1 MERIL
6 SIELFGQEYKFK
18 TEINKIDAKKAID
31 LLLEQVNR
39 TEKQQS
45 VKTNHINKLSII
57 IIVALNMANKNLEL
71 KKKNVGLLSNI
82 SKGYE
87 TLIAKLNSVL
97 K

>member
-1 MERIL
+1 LERIL

-18 TEINKIDAKKAID
+18 TEINEIDAKKAID

-57 IIVALNMANKNLEL
+57 IIVALNMANKNIEL
-71 KKKNVGLLSNI
+71 QKKNSVLLNNI
-82 SKGYE
+82 SKGYK

>member
-18 TEINKIDAKKAID
+18 TEINEIEAKKAID
-31 LLLEQVNR
+31 LLLEQVNK

-45 VKTNHINKLSII
+45 AKTNHINKLSII
-57 IIVALNMANKNLEL
+57 IIVALNMANKNIEL
-71 KKKNVGLLSNI
+71 QKKNSGLLSNI

>member
-18 TEINKIDAKKAID
+18 TEINEIEAKKAID
-31 LLLEQVNR
+31 LLLEQVNK

-45 VKTNHINKLSII
+45 AKTNHINKLSII

-71 KKKNVGLLSNI
+71 KKKNAGLLSNI

>member
-18 TEINKIDAKKAID
+18 TEINEIDAKKAID

-57 IIVALNMANKNLEL
+57 IIVALNMANKNIEL
-71 KKKNVGLLSNI
+71 QKKNSVLLNNI
-82 SKGYE
+82 SKGYK